1 MFFDKDGLS
10 FGLKAEK
17 TIFVILLQI
26 MKIYTKQG
34 DGGFTRLADGKG
46 LSKSDFRLEA
56 IGDLDELNSHLG
68 LLVCKVDSE
77 LASKL
82 QAIQSSL
89 FVLGA
94 HVASDSKEVL
104 GNMELISLQ
113 DIVALENNI
122 DALDAQL
129 APMRFFILPGGHET
143 IAMAQIARTVCRR
156 AERSL
161 IRWVQAAEHTDY
173 EIAMAYMNRL
183 SDYLFMVCRFLH
195 HSLGIPEI
203 PWNSGK

>member
-1 MFFDKDGLS
+1 VLFFG
-10 FGLKAEK
+10 FKAEK
-17 TIFVILLQI
+17 TIFVN
-26 MKIYTKQG
+26 MKIYTKLG
-34 DGGFTRLADGKG
+34 DKGFTRLADGIG

-56 IGDLDELNSHLG
+56 IGDIDELNSHIG
-68 LLVCKVDSE
+68 LLICQVDAD
-77 LASKL
+77 LADKL

-94 HVASDSKEVL
+94 HVASDSKQAL
-104 GNMELISLQ
+104 GNMELISLH
-113 DIVALENNI
+113 DIVALEENI

-129 APMRFFILPGGHET
+129 SPMRFFILPGHQT
-143 IAMAQIARTVCRR
+143 IAVAQITRTVCRR

-161 IRWVQAAEHTDY
+161 IRWVQATEHTDY
-173 EIAMAYMNRL
+173 EIAMAYLNRL

>member
-1 MFFDKDGLS
+1 VLFFG
-10 FGLKAEK
+10 FKAEK
-17 TIFVILLQI
+17 TIFVN

-34 DGGFTRLADGKG
+34 DKGFTRLADGIG

-56 IGDLDELNSHLG
+56 IGDIDELNSHIG
-68 LLVCKVDSE
+68 LLICQVDTD
-77 LASKL
+77 LADKL

-94 HVASDSKEVL
+94 HVASDSKQAL
-104 GNMELISLQ
+104 GNMELISLH
-113 DIVALENNI
+113 DIVALEENI

-129 APMRFFILPGGHET
+129 SPMRFFILPGGHQT
-143 IAMAQIARTVCRR
+143 IAVAQITRTVCRR

-161 IRWVQAAEHTDY
+161 IRWVQATEHTDY
-173 EIAMAYMNRL
+173 EIAMAYLNRL

>member
-1 MFFDKDGLS
+1 LFFDKYGLS
-10 FGLKAEK
+10 LGFKAEK
-17 TIFVILLQI
+17 TIFVILIQI

-34 DGGFTRLADGKG
+34 DAGFTRLADGKG

-56 IGDLDELNSHLG
+56 IGDIDELNSQLG
-68 LLVCKVDSE
+68 LLICKVDAE
-77 LASKL
+77 LAAKI
-82 QAIQSSL
+82 QPIQSSL

-94 HVASDSKEVL
+94 HVASDSKEML

-113 DIVALENNI
+113 DIVTLEDNI

-143 IAMAQIARTVCRR
+143 IAIAQIVRTVCRR

-161 IRWVQAAEHTDY
+161 IRWVQATEHTDY
-173 EIAMAYMNRL
+173 EIAMAYLNRL
-183 SDYLFMVCRFLH
+183 SDYLFMVCRYLH

>member
-1 MFFDKDGLS
+1 LYFDKYGLS

-68 LLVCKVDSE
+68 LLICKVDSE
-77 LASKL
+77 LAAKL

-113 DIVALENNI
+113 DIVTLENNI

-143 IAMAQIARTVCRR
+143 IATAQITRTVCRR

-161 IRWVQAAEHTDY
+161 IRWVQATAHTDY

>member
-1 MFFDKDGLS
+1 LFFDKHGLS
-10 FGLKAEK
+10 FGFKVEK
-17 TIFVILLQI
+17 TIFVVLNTI

-34 DGGFTRLADGKG
+34 DGGFTRLANGKG

-56 IGDLDELNSHLG
+56 IGDIDELNSHLG
-68 LLVCKVDSE
+68 LLICKVDTE

-94 HVASDSKEVL
+94 HVASDSKDSL
-104 GNMELISLQ
+104 GNMELISLH
-113 DIVALENNI
+113 DIVAMEDNI

-129 APMRFFILPGGHET
+129 EPMRFFILPGGHDS
-143 IAMAQIARTVCRR
+143 IATAQIVRTVCRR

-161 IRWVQAAEHTDY
+161 IRWVEASEHKDY
-173 EIAMAYMNRL
+173 EVAMAYLNRL
-183 SDYLFMVCRFLH
+183 SDYLFMICRYLH

>member
-1 MFFDKDGLS
+1 LFFDKYGLS
-10 FGLKAEK
+10 FGFKAEK
-17 TIFVILLQI
+17 TIFVILIQI

-34 DGGFTRLADGKG
+34 DAGFTRLADGKG

-56 IGDLDELNSHLG
+56 IGDIDELNSHLG
-68 LLVCKVDSE
+68 LLICKVDAE
-77 LASKL
+77 LAAKI
-82 QAIQSSL
+82 QPIQSSL

-94 HVASDSKEVL
+94 HVASDSKEML
-104 GNMELISLQ
+104 GNMELISLK
-113 DIVALENNI
+113 DIVTLEENI

-143 IAMAQIARTVCRR
+143 IAIAQIVRTVCRR

-161 IRWVQAAEHTDY
+161 IRWVQATEHTDY
-173 EIAMAYMNRL
+173 EIAMAYLNRL
-183 SDYLFMVCRFLH
+183 SDYLFMVCRYLH

-203 PWNSGK
+203 PWSSGK

>member
-1 MFFDKDGLS
+1 
-10 FGLKAEK
+10 
-17 TIFVILLQI
+17 

-34 DGGFTRLADGKG
+34 DKGFTRLADGIG

-56 IGDLDELNSHLG
+56 IGDIDELNAHIG
-68 LLVCKVDSE
+68 LLICQVDSD
-77 LASKL
+77 LAAKL

-94 HVASDSKEVL
+94 HVASDSKQAL
-104 GNMELISLQ
+104 GNMELISLK
-113 DIVALENNI
+113 DIVALEDNI
-122 DALDAQL
+122 DEMAAKL
-129 APMRFFILPGGHET
+129 APMRFFILPGGHQT
-143 IAMAQIARTVCRR
+143 IATAQITRTVCRR

-161 IRWVQAAEHTDY
+161 IRWVQASEHTDY
-173 EIAMAYMNRL
+173 EVAMAYLNRL
-183 SDYLFMVCRFLH
+183 SDYLFMMCRYLH

>member
-1 MFFDKDGLS
+1 LYFDKYGLS

-68 LLVCKVDSE
+68 LLICKVDSE
-77 LASKL
+77 LAAKL

-129 APMRFFILPGGHET
+129 VPMRFFILPGGHET
-143 IAMAQIARTVCRR
+143 IATAQISRTVCRR

-161 IRWVQAAEHTDY
+161 IRWVQATAHTDY

>member
-1 MFFDKDGLS
+1 
-10 FGLKAEK
+10 
-17 TIFVILLQI
+17 

-46 LSKSDFRLEA
+46 LPKSDFRLEA
-56 IGDLDELNSHLG
+56 IGDLDELNSHVG
-68 LLVCKVDSE
+68 LLICKIDSE

-82 QAIQSSL
+82 QLIQSSL

-94 HVASDSKEVL
+94 HVASDSKEAL

-113 DIVALENNI
+113 DIVSLEDNI
-122 DALDAQL
+122 DAIDASL
-129 APMRFFILPGGHET
+129 TPMRFFILPGGHET
-143 IAMAQIARTVCRR
+143 IATAQIVRTVCRR

-161 IRWVQAAEHTDY
+161 IRWVQATERTDY
-173 EIAMAYMNRL
+173 EIAMAYLNRL
-183 SDYLFMVCRFLH
+183 SDYLFMICRYLH